1 MNWKRNNLY
10 SGFTLTETLVALA
23 ISTIIVS
30 LTAWGLL
37 SIVKSTKMISEIN
50 SESLNFIQ
58 FRSVLK
64 RDMKTAPI
72 FEYDDNEVSIKF
84 DDNGPI
90 YIIHEN
96 EIIRYS
102 NDNIDTFNIRCNDVL
117 FDQKKVGRNN
127 RYFLEYILLDNAND
141 TIHMSFNIKPN

>member
-1 MNWKRNNLY
+1 MNWGKNNLY
-10 SGFTLTETLVALA
+10 SGFTLVETLVSLA
-23 ISTIIVS
+23 ISTILIS

-50 SESLNFIQ
+50 SESLKFIQ
-58 FRSVLK
+58 FRSVMK
-64 RDMKTAPI
+64 RDMKATHI
-72 FEYDDNEVSIKF
+72 IEYDDNEVSVKC

-96 EIIRYS
+96 EIIRHS
-102 NDNIDTFNIRCNDVL
+102 NDNTDTFNIQCNDIL
-117 FDQKKVGRNN
+117 FDKTKVGGNN

-141 TIHMSFNIKPN
+141 TIHMSFTIIPN

>member
-10 SGFTLTETLVALA
+10 GGFTLTETLVALA